1 MPLSECSATFVFC
14 MIEAENRMYLPL
26 LCLWGAKIGVATTRP
41 NLQTLTFDLGGYTG
55 KKLAMTRGLFYFF
68 ISPPG
73 GQQIYTIY
81 GLSEPVLCLTHLSKL
96 I

>member
-1 MPLSECSATFVFC
+1 MFSHICFLRDRGRKSHVF
-14 MIEAENRMYLPL
+14 AL
-26 LCLWGAKIGVATTRP
+26 LCLWGAKIVVATTRP
-41 NLQTLTFDLGGYTG
+41 NLQTLTLDLGGYTG